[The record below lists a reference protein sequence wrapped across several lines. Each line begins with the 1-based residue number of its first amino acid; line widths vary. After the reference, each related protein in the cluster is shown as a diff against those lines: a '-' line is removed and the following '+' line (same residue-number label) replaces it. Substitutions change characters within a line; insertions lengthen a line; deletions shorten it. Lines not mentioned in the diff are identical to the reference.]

1 MIGNFAYHDST
12 QPALQQLETIK
23 QQQHEPVTQFAIRLQ
38 QLLTRANPTM
48 PESEAILLMATATPG
63 NILLGA
69 RLRPQ
74 DISRSHS
81 HCTMH

>member
-38 QLLTRANPTM
+38 QLLNRANPTIPQSM
-48 PESEAILLMATATPG
+48 KLFFLWP
-63 NILLGA
+63 
-69 RLRPQ
+69 RLCPN
-74 DISRSHS
+74 SYH
-81 HCTMH
+81 